1 MPDTYSISNIYLYSL
16 KYLLL
21 ATITQV
27 KMNWLWTSYI
37 YVALVNNVSDLYPKQ
52 RDTVEKFHVSTIQ
65 KKKSMYQKRDFSSG
79 TNQKLNSRFLPRSLP
94 WQIVGLWLTTFDALK
109 NLPRTKAV
117 RVLGKRKGDT
127 INHIERTDEWNARQK
142 TYRHI
147 STDLAPQCSDRMIT
161 ACTRNK
167 FSAVFDMMPHS
178 SVENATLFRQPIFC
192 DFLFLQ
198 MLGIKK

>member
-1 MPDTYSISNIYLYSL
+1 
-16 KYLLL
+16 
-21 ATITQV
+21 
-27 KMNWLWTSYI
+27 
-37 YVALVNNVSDLYPKQ
+37 
-52 RDTVEKFHVSTIQ
+52 
-65 KKKSMYQKRDFSSG
+65 MYQKRDFSSG

-127 INHIERTDEWNARQK
+127 INHIERTDGWNARQK

-147 STDLAPQCSDRMIT
+147 STDLAPRCSDRMIT

-178 SVENATLFRQPIFC
+178 SVENATLFRQPFFYIG
-192 DFLFLQ
+192 DSDLASGQTRDKSKQRKNVPQKNARNKRNRASILSFLFGDFFNCCVGQTQTRL
-198 MLGIKK
+198 

>member
-1 MPDTYSISNIYLYSL
+1 
-16 KYLLL
+16 
-21 ATITQV
+21 
-27 KMNWLWTSYI
+27 
-37 YVALVNNVSDLYPKQ
+37 
-52 RDTVEKFHVSTIQ
+52 
-65 KKKSMYQKRDFSSG
+65 MYQKRDFSSG

-167 FSAVFDMMPHS
+167 FSTVFDMMPHS
-178 SVENATLFRQPIFC
+178 SVENATLFRQPF
-192 DFLFLQ
+192 FLLSRFRSR
-198 MLGIKK
+198 LGANTRQVQTMEEGSSKERAEEKKSCIDPFISIRGLF